1 MTAQPTTPIPPP
13 HAAPQPPAG
22 LPYPQSFGPG
32 YPPVPPAAPQRR
44 TGRIVGVVASVLV
57 LLAGLGAGA
66 LFLFGQRTVEPE
78 SVKSEIVRITQAA
91 VAVAPTDIQ
100 CPTEIKAET
109 GGTFVCT
116 ATVDGQPVTY
126 NVRQDDDQG
135 NLTINYDRLIK
146 MTELEGAVAGLVG
159 KDVEVDVAVACEPA
173 GRIVLVNSTPNTPIA
188 CTATNAADAT
198 DSAAITVKVAADGTP
213 SYTFA

>member
-1 MTAQPTTPIPPP
+1 MTAQPTTPIPPYV
-13 HAAPQPPAG
+13 APQPPAG
-22 LPYPQSFGPG
+22 LPYPQSSGPG
-32 YPPVPPAAPQRR
+32 YPPVLPAEPKRS
-44 TGRIVGVVASVLV
+44 TGKVVGIVASVLV

-78 SVKSEIVRITQAA
+78 SVKSEIVRITQTA
-91 VAVAPTDIQ
+91 VAVAPTDIR
-100 CPTEIKAET
+100 CPAEIKAEK

-116 ATVDGQPVTY
+116 ATVDGQPVIY
-126 NVRQDDDQG
+126 DVRQDDDQG

-146 MTELEGAVAGLVG
+146 MTELESTVAGQVG
-159 KDVEVDVAVACEPA
+159 KDIDVSVDVACEPA
-173 GRIVLVNSTPNTPIA
+173 GRTVLVNSTPNTPIA
-188 CTATNAADAT
+188 CTATNKDDST